1 MMKDLIIAIFGI
13 TALTGLVIYLIRQS
27 VWTRYV
33 LPLITRKPKLSI
45 LFENGQ
51 NVFHLKKTMPRSLDE
66 ALKEAMAVE
75 IKEHPYEHYTEPSY
89 QNPFPQIYE
98 GSSSNKKIYND
109 LLTSYFKEKEVELR
123 NCLQGQISDEYMQ
136 PVKLVLCNDGVVA
149 SGNLDVT
156 IRITPNDN
164 VYMAS
169 AKIRKEGECI
179 EPPELMPEGWLPLL
193 DYHEIPYSFTEWQQN
208 AHVANELKYEIKS
221 INHHKHDE
229 NAIPPLYID
238 TRISN
243 KVSIRI
249 TIVDSTVHD
258 LYESEVILWVDD

>member
-1 MMKDLIIAIFGI
+1 MKELLISIFSI
-13 TALTGLVIYLIRQS
+13 TALVGLVIYLIRQS

-33 LPLITRKPKLSI
+33 LPLISWKPKLSI

-51 NVFHLKKTMPRSLDE
+51 NVYHIKKTIPRSLE
-66 ALKEAMAVE
+66 TALKEAMAVE
-75 IKEHPYEHYTEPSY
+75 IQEHPYEHYTEPSY

-109 LLTSYFKEKEVELR
+109 LLTGYFKEKEVELR
-123 NCLQGQISDEYMQ
+123 NCLQSQISDEYMQ
-136 PVKLVLCNDGVVA
+136 PVKMVLRNDGVVA
-149 SGNLDVT
+149 SGNLDII

-164 VYMAS
+164 VYHSS
-169 AKIRKEGECI
+169 AKIQKEGECI
-179 EPPELMPEGWLPLL
+179 EPPELMPQGWLPLL
-193 DYHEIPYSFTEWQQN
+193 DYHEIPYSYTEWQQD
-208 AHVANELKYEIKS
+208 AHVAKELKYEIKP

-243 KVSIRI
+243 KVSIGI
-249 TIVDSTVHD
+249 TIIDSTVLD
-258 LYESEVILWVDD
+258 PYESEIILWVDD

>member
-1 MMKDLIIAIFGI
+1 MKDLITAIFSI
-13 TALTGLVIYLIRQS
+13 TALTGLVIYLIHQS
-27 VWTRYV
+27 VWTRYI
-33 LPLITRKPKLSI
+33 LPLISRKPKLSI

-51 NVFHLKKTMPRSLDE
+51 NVFHIKKRIPRSLDK
-66 ALKEAMAVE
+66 ALEEAMAVE
-75 IKEHPYEHYTEPSY
+75 LQEHPYQHYTEPSY

-109 LLTSYFKEKEVELR
+109 LLRNYFKEKEAELR
-123 NCLQGQISDEYMQ
+123 NCLQSQISDECMQ
-136 PVKLVLCNDGVVA
+136 PIKLILCNDGVVA
-149 SGNLDVT
+149 SGNLDIT

-179 EPPELMPEGWLPLL
+179 EPPELMPEGWFPLL
-193 DYHEIPYSFTEWQQN
+193 DCHEIPYSYTEWQRD
-208 AHVANELKYEIKS
+208 AHVSNDLKYELKP

-229 NAIPPLYID
+229 NVLPLLYID

-243 KVSIRI
+243 KISIKI
-249 TIVDSTVHD
+249 SIIDSTVHD
-258 LYESEVILWVDD
+258 PYDSEIILWVDD